1 MKMKI
6 CASDQR
12 GEIMLESLIV
22 YSVTILLLFFILA
35 IFSVLYQRWN
45 IQTIAN
51 ETATR
56 IAQTYRFS
64 TADESSGYVSQGTLT
79 GVGPYRYFTNAVT
92 NTMESDA
99 KTRMTSY
106 AKWRM
111 TNTTFAKNVKEPTYD
126 VKVVGDGLGRRHIEL
141 TITGEY
147 AVPFG
152 SVLGVFGF
160 DETTVYE
167 TKAYAECVD
176 IIDYVN
182 FIDYVKT
189 QTDLSRFGSK
199 TLKLVDSVLSLF
211 DNIFGEK

>member
-1 MKMKI
+1 MKI
-6 CASDQR
+6 KKINANDK

-22 YSVTILLLFFILA
+22 YSVTLLLLFFILA

-56 IAQTYRFS
+56 MAQTYRFS
-64 TADESSGYVSQGTLT
+64 TADESSGYVSQSTLT
-79 GVGPYRYFTNAVT
+79 GVGPYRYLTNAIT
-92 NTMESDA
+92 NTMESDIE
-99 KTRMTSY
+99 TRMNSY
-106 AKWRM
+106 AKWRL
-111 TNTTFAKNVKEPTYD
+111 TKTTFAKNVKQPTCA
-126 VKVVGDGLGRRHIEL
+126 VKVIHDDLGRRHVEL

-167 TKAYAECVD
+167 TTAYAECVD

-182 FIDYVKT
+182 LIDYVKT

-199 TLKLVDSVLSLF
+199 TLGLIDSVLGLF
-211 DNIFGEK
+211 DNIFGK